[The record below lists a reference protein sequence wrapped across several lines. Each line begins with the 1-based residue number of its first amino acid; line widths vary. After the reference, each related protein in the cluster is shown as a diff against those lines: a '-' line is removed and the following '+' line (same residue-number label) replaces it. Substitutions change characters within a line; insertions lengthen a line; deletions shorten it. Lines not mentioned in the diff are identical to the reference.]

1 MSPASNTAATSQHA
15 SSGMSS
21 TSDTTASSHQATPGM
36 AHTAGTAGHSD
47 RLGLVFRTAPSHE
60 FGHKATAAAR
70 AVSGHALVDALL
82 VALLV
87 AFLGFA
93 AAETHVDWLVG
104 WLGYVCWCKS
114 LLGLIDQLR

>member
-1 MSPASNTAATSQHA
+1 
-15 SSGMSS
+15 MSS

-93 AAETHVDWLVG
+93 AAETHVGGSRLVYMLMLDDFGLYRSVSIELSGGCCLVG
-104 WLGYVCWCKS
+104 SRIGVK
-114 LLGLIDQLR
+114 